1 MLTQLIS
8 EWLDKQKPFS
18 SGGSFKTN
26 SLESIARKKTMTQ
39 LAEEFESLIQDLKI
53 SINSETLR
61 VGTSKGMGIDTSIP
75 YVRFFDSRTPRPT
88 KGWSLVLFANENG
101 QSVSLAIG
109 LGVYKGAN
117 KRETR
122 KFTDQLLEDPSVS
135 EELRNRLQIGT
146 SGLASGYEAACP
158 VSKTWTKE
166 ELTKL
171 SDEKFIQELEKFVSV
186 FDHVLKTYP
195 PLQLETE
202 PSKFTG
208 KWLVQYNPGIWDF
221 ESSIADG
228 NREISFRIGNYKEIV
243 QEGDS
248 VVLWRSGSRA
258 GAVAVGH
265 VKEGPEDKVVDDIT
279 ASYYKNEVD
288 KDVLETRIIISI
300 DKVFDS
306 FIPKADLEADMSSNI
321 IFRAPQST
329 SPFIVSDAEF
339 DAILQK
345 SGATEQKPSK
355 ESIEQLAERLLINA
369 NWLETLRTELLTK
382 RQIILQGPPGTGKTF
397 LARELAQQIADGWA
411 VVQFHPSYAY
421 EDFVEGFRPVKHGD
435 SFSYELKPGPLVAI
449 ANEAASQPSKTFVL
463 IIDEIN
469 RGNLAKIFG
478 ELYFLLEYRDTEITM
493 QYRTYGETFTLPP
506 NLLFIGT
513 MNTADRS
520 IASLD
525 MAIRRRFSFVE
536 LSTSREPISGLLR
549 KWLEREG
556 LDTRVADAMDHVN
569 SFIADERLKLGHSYF
584 MRKTVFEDLPKIWEF
599 QILPQLREIF
609 FDNEMIL
616 ESLSYPA
623 VAQAVKIA

>member
-1 MLTQLIS
+1 MELIG

-18 SGGSFKTN
+18 SGGAFKTN

-39 LAEEFESLIQDLKI
+39 LAEEFESLIQDFKI

-61 VGTSKGMGIDTSIP
+61 VGTSKGMGVDTSIP

-101 QSVSLAIG
+101 ESVSLAVG
-109 LGVYKGAN
+109 LGVYKGAS

-122 KFTDQLLEDPSVS
+122 KYTEQLLVDASIPS
-135 EELRNRLQIGT
+135 ELRNRLQIG
-146 SGLASGYEAACP
+146 SPGIASGYEAGSP
-158 VSKTWTKE
+158 ISKSWTKD
-166 ELTKL
+166 ELATL
-171 SDEKFIQELEKFVSV
+171 SDEQFIQELEKFVSV
-186 FDHVLKTYP
+186 FDYVLSTYP
-195 PLQLETE
+195 PLEVETE

-221 ESSIADG
+221 EASIADG
-228 NREISFRIGNYKEIV
+228 NREISFRIGNYKDIV

-248 VVLWRSGSRA
+248 VVLWRSGARA
-258 GAVAVGH
+258 GAVGIGH

-279 ASYYKNEVD
+279 ASYYKTAVD
-288 KDVLETRIIISI
+288 KDVLETRIVISI

-306 FIPKADLEADMSSNI
+306 YIPKAELEADMSSNI

-329 SPFIVSDAEF
+329 SPFIVSDNEF
-339 DAILQK
+339 EAILGK
-345 SGATEQKPSK
+345 SGVKQQKQSK
-355 ESIEQLAERLLINA
+355 ESIEQLADRLLISA
-369 NWLETLRTELLTK
+369 NWLESLRTELLSK
-382 RQIILQGPPGTGKTF
+382 RQVVLQGPPGTGKTF
-397 LARELAQQIADGWA
+397 LARELAQHIADGWA

-463 IIDEIN
+463 IIDGIN

-478 ELYFLLEYRDTEITM
+478 ELYFLLEYRDAEVTM

-536 LSTSREPISGLLR
+536 LSPSREPISGLLR

-556 LDTRVADAMDHVN
+556 LDSRVADAMDYVN
-569 SFIADERLKLGHSYF
+569 SFITDERLKLGPSYF
-584 MRKTVFEDLPKIWEF
+584 MRRTVFEDLPKIWEF

-609 FDNEMIL
+609 FDNELIL
-616 ESLSYPA
+616 ESLTYQA
-623 VAQAVKIA
+623 VAQAVKIT

>member
-1 MLTQLIS
+1 MLSQLIS

-39 LAEEFESLIQDLKI
+39 LAEEFELLIQDLKI
-53 SINSETLR
+53 SMNSETLQ
-61 VGTSKGMGIDTSIP
+61 VGTSRGLGIDTSIP
-75 YVRFFDSRTPRPT
+75 YVRFFDSRTPQPT

-101 QSVSLAIG
+101 QSISLAIG
-109 LGVYKGAN
+109 LGVYRGAS

-122 KFTDQLLEDPSVS
+122 RYTEQLLADPSIP
-135 EELRNRLQIGT
+135 EELRHRLQIGS
-146 SGLASGYEAACP
+146 SGLASRYEAGSP
-158 VSKTWTKE
+158 VSKTWTKDD
-166 ELTKL
+166 LTQI
-171 SDEKFIQELEKFVSV
+171 SDERFVQDLEKFVSV
-186 FDHVLKTYP
+186 FDYVLTTYP
-195 PLQLETE
+195 PLELETE

-258 GAVAVGH
+258 GAVGIGH

-279 ASYYKNEVD
+279 ASYYKIEVD
-288 KDVLETRIIISI
+288 KDALETRIVISI
-300 DKVFDS
+300 DEVFDS
-306 FIPKADLEADMSSNI
+306 FIPKAELETDMSSNI

-339 DAILQK
+339 DAILRK
-345 SGATEQKPSK
+345 SGATQQKPSK
-355 ESIEQLAERLLINA
+355 ESIEQLADRLLINV
-369 NWLETLRTELLTK
+369 NWLETLSTELLNK

-397 LARELAQQIADGWA
+397 LARELARQIADGWA

-525 MAIRRRFSFVE
+525 MAIRRRFSFQE
-536 LSTSREPISGLLR
+536 LSMSREPISGLLR

-556 LDTRVADAMDHVN
+556 LDLRVADAMDYAN

-584 MRKTVFEDLPKIWEF
+584 MRRTVFEDLPKIWEF

-609 FDNEMIL
+609 FDNELIL
-616 ESLSYPA
+616 ESLTYPA

>member
-1 MLTQLIS
+1 
-8 EWLDKQKPFS
+8 
-18 SGGSFKTN
+18 
-26 SLESIARKKTMTQ
+26 
-39 LAEEFESLIQDLKI
+39 
-53 SINSETLR
+53 
-61 VGTSKGMGIDTSIP
+61 
-75 YVRFFDSRTPRPT
+75 
-88 KGWSLVLFANENG
+88 
-101 QSVSLAIG
+101 
-109 LGVYKGAN
+109 
-117 KRETR
+117 
-122 KFTDQLLEDPSVS
+122 VS
-135 EELRNRLQIGT
+135 E
-146 SGLASGYEAACP
+146 
-158 VSKTWTKE
+158 
-166 ELTKL
+166 
-171 SDEKFIQELEKFVSV
+171 
-186 FDHVLKTYP
+186 
-195 PLQLETE
+195 
-202 PSKFTG
+202 
-208 KWLVQYNPGIWDF
+208 
-221 ESSIADG
+221 
-228 NREISFRIGNYKEIV
+228 
-243 QEGDS
+243 
-248 VVLWRSGSRA
+248 
-258 GAVAVGH
+258 
-265 VKEGPEDKVVDDIT
+265 
-279 ASYYKNEVD
+279 
-288 KDVLETRIIISI
+288 
-300 DKVFDS
+300 
-306 FIPKADLEADMSSNI
+306 
-321 IFRAPQST
+321 
-329 SPFIVSDAEF
+329 AEF

-599 QILPQLREIF
+599 QIVPQLREIF
-609 FDNEMIL
+609 FDNELIL
-616 ESLSYPA
+616 ESLTYPA